1 MILRICYHAFIVELG
16 VINYV
21 PQRPKSNYKR
31 GLCRVRPRQ
40 AHGILTTTQV
50 SLELKNDTASDITI
64 VYNEAWKILHSF
76 KVDTV
81 PLKNITATDDEMRIK
96 EMLKRFTA
104 VLEDTLGKRIRPI
117 SKIRGKLREKT
128 EKIGIYC
135 SYANCR
141 GRVVVRKSNGLTCT
155 CADSLKGPNSSLEDN
170 NHLLPVIDTL
180 FTILNGEKFF
190 SKMELSDACLQVKV
204 EQESHEV
211 PMMGVFQYTRLTF
224 GIKTAPVIFQ
234 HIRENML
241 LGLAGAVAYL
251 DDIIVVGESEEEL
264 RGLIG
269 ELLEFIDKY
278 GFHLRVD
285 KCQFFLTSLKF
296 LGSIFDST
304 GLHPNPDEIRAAT
317 KMLAPTNLGLLLL

>member
-1 MILRICYHAFIVELG
+1 MLC
-16 VINYV
+16 IN
-21 PQRPKSNYKR
+21 K
-31 GLCRVRPRQ
+31 
-40 AHGILTTTQV
+40 V

-141 GRVVVRKSNGLTCT
+141 GRV
-155 CADSLKGPNSSLEDN
+155 
-170 NHLLPVIDTL
+170 DTL

-211 PMMGVFQYTRLTF
+211 PKIGVFQYTRLTF